1 MAFLR
6 AQRVLYIHPTSEAEL
21 DEGVLRH
28 KGRRG
33 RPVPSTLPDVAGL
46 RGWLQEEL
54 PFVDSVLVPGDG
66 WYNPE
71 YLPDGPLPV
80 SFALHVRG
88 SEGKRRRDEN
98 TAVTV
103 ARSQTKRVKDYQV
116 YEPMLVKPDILLGG
130 RSSTM
135 LVALKWLALLEREA
149 AKVDLTSLRELRLA
163 KVKPKESAYYP
174 GILAFLRAASI
185 GQKGLNFGGQGYGNL
200 KRADLQGFICGKP
213 RALSEVKTKV
223 FYATDKDETG
233 MVANATLIKQE
244 ADYLKTG
251 IEGTDETTRLGC
263 LFCRMDRFW
272 IVKYLRETDKVQ
284 VTPGFPFGQKPDES
298 PLQLAGFSPD
308 FVLMKLSWLNEISLE
323 SISLKDVLP
332 PKPMPGFCTL
342 VSYTEELQRMYD
354 LPVLNVRFV
363 GPSTDIPLSDLTPVA
378 YGKKSLVV
386 LRRSASNV
394 LKICSPSSAEM
405 ERRIHGASDGHSN
418 VRRLVNWGLVSIG
431 ETNDVFGFL
440 ELEGYGQPFGR
451 EHIADM
457 EAMDDMWNQAYCGLK
472 HLHSKGVLHRDVKP
486 DNLVVFSGNVLKI
499 NDYDV
504 SCFKGESRAYSE
516 MVGTVGYQSPSDM
529 LPYVE
534 EDDVLSLALS
544 FYALKFGT
552 TTTSKAGR
560 LHILLRELQ
569 PDVFPETMIQA
580 VKEAVTQLDLELLE
594 ED

>member
-6 AQRVLYIHPTSEAEL
+6 AQRVLYIHPTGEAEL

-33 RPVPSTLPDVAGL
+33 RPVPSALPDVAGL

-54 PFVDSVLVPGDG
+54 PSVDSVLVPGDG

-80 SFALHVRG
+80 SFALHAWI
-88 SEGKRRRDEN
+88 RRDES

-116 YEPMLVKPDILLGG
+116 YEPMVVEPDILLGG

-135 LVALKWLALLEREA
+135 LVALQWLALLEREA

-174 GILAFLRAASI
+174 GVLAFLRAASF
-185 GQKGLNFGGQGYGNL
+185 GQKGLNFGGHG
-200 KRADLQGFICGKP
+200 LQGFICGKP
-213 RALSEVKTKV
+213 SVVSEVKTKV

-251 IEGTDETTRLGC
+251 IEGTDETARLGC

-284 VTPGFPFGQKPDES
+284 
-298 PLQLAGFSPD
+298 
-308 FVLMKLSWLNEISLE
+308 LE

-342 VSYTEELQRMYD
+342 VSYAEELQRMYD
-354 LPVLNVRFV
+354 LPVLSVRFV

-386 LRRSASNV
+386 LRRSAFNV

-405 ERRIHGASDGHSN
+405 ERRIHAASDGHSN
-418 VRRLVNWGLVSIG
+418 VRRLVNWGMH
-431 ETNDVFGFL
+431 FFL
-440 ELEGYGQPFGR
+440 PPACTWQVYHTDGGPSSQFSNTRTRLRWWSCSCTQ
-451 EHIADM
+451 
-457 EAMDDMWNQAYCGLK
+457 
-472 HLHSKGVLHRDVKP
+472 LHRVVK
-486 DNLVVFSGNVLKI
+486 
-499 NDYDV
+499 
-504 SCFKGESRAYSE
+504 
-516 MVGTVGYQSPSDM
+516 M
-529 LPYVE
+529 
-534 EDDVLSLALS
+534 
-544 FYALKFGT
+544 
-552 TTTSKAGR
+552 
-560 LHILLRELQ
+560 
-569 PDVFPETMIQA
+569 
-580 VKEAVTQLDLELLE
+580 
-594 ED
+594 

>member
-6 AQRVLYIHPTSEAEL
+6 AQRVLYIHPTGEAEL

-33 RPVPSTLPDVAGL
+33 RPVPSALPDVAGL

-54 PFVDSVLVPGDG
+54 PSVDSVLVPGDG

-116 YEPMLVKPDILLGG
+116 YEPMLVEPDILLGG

-174 GILAFLRAASI
+174 GVLAFLRAASI
-185 GQKGLNFGGQGYGNL
+185 GQTGLNFGGHG
-200 KRADLQGFICGKP
+200 LQGFICGKP
-213 RALSEVKTKV
+213 RVVSEVKTKV

-244 ADYLKTG
+244 TDYLKTG
-251 IEGTDETTRLGC
+251 IEGTDETARLGC

-272 IVKYLRETDKVQ
+272 IVKYLRVTDKVQ
-284 VTPGFPFGQKPDES
+284 VTPGFPL
-298 PLQLAGFSPD
+298 PLQLADFSPD
-308 FVLMKLSWLNEISLE
+308 FVLMKLSWLNETSLE

-354 LPVLNVRFV
+354 LPLLSVRFV

-378 YGKKSLVV
+378 YGKKSLVTYCV
-386 LRRSASNV
+386 PEVPFVATPSNHIDVDPNMSESISTSSFPQLALGKSTTRMEVDPPASLATQEQGGGGGCGGGARV
-394 LKICSPSSAEM
+394 HCHIG
-405 ERRIHGASDGHSN
+405 IH
-418 VRRLVNWGLVSIG
+418 VKL
-431 ETNDVFGFL
+431 
-440 ELEGYGQPFGR
+440 Q
-451 EHIADM
+451 
-457 EAMDDMWNQAYCGLK
+457 
-472 HLHSKGVLHRDVKP
+472 LH
-486 DNLVVFSGNVLKI
+486 LVVK
-499 NDYDV
+499 
-504 SCFKGESRAYSE
+504 
-516 MVGTVGYQSPSDM
+516 M
-529 LPYVE
+529 
-534 EDDVLSLALS
+534 
-544 FYALKFGT
+544 
-552 TTTSKAGR
+552 
-560 LHILLRELQ
+560 
-569 PDVFPETMIQA
+569 
-580 VKEAVTQLDLELLE
+580 
-594 ED
+594 